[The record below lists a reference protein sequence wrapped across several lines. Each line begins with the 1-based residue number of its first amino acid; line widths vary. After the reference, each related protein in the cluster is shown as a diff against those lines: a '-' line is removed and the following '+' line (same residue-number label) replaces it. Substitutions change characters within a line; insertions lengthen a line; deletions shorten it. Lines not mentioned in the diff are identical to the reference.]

1 MDRLPPRL
9 LPLLYLGF
17 AHAALAVAFAAIAVD
32 PRGAAGFFYHPR
44 MLAIVHLVTLGW
56 ITASILG
63 SLYLVAPIALRAHL
77 PAAWPD
83 YAAAA
88 LFAIGV
94 IGMAGHFWVAEY
106 GGMAW
111 SGGVVAVAVLLVG
124 VRAAGPL
131 WRAPIPLA
139 IRLHAGL
146 AFVNFAGAATMG
158 VLIGIHKVH
167 AFLPGSLLAD
177 VFAHAQLAAIGWA
190 TLMVVGVAY
199 RLLPM
204 VLPARMPGGGALYA
218 SAAFLETG
226 VWALFVTLLRGG
238 RGTWLC
244 AVLIIAGVAAFGRQ
258 VVWMLRH
265 PLPRPPAIRAPD
277 PAVLH
282 AGAAMVSLIVACG
295 LGLWLSVATMSEA
308 TLRAAMAYGVLG
320 LVGFLAQMVV
330 AMEGRLL
337 PIHAWYWAFAN
348 AGFRGPVPSPHEMP
362 WRAGQLIV
370 VALWW
375 LGLPCLAAGLA
386 FEAVPLVAA
395 GAWSLL
401 AATALDTMQ
410 MALVARHAY
419 ARRGPTSRRAADA

>member
-32 PRGAAGFFYHPR
+32 PRGVAGFFYHPR

-56 ITASILG
+56 ITAAILG
-63 SLYLVAPIALRAHL
+63 ALYLVAPIALRTQI

-88 LFAIGV
+88 LFAAGV
-94 IGMAGHFWVAEY
+94 IGMVSHFWIAEY

-111 SGGVVAVAVLLVG
+111 SGGVVATAVLVVG
-124 VRAAGPL
+124 VRCAGPL
-131 WRAPIPLA
+131 GRAPVPLA
-139 IRLHAGL
+139 IRLHVGL

-167 AFLPGSLLAD
+167 PFLSGSLLAD

-204 VLPARMPGGGALYA
+204 VLPARMPPERGLYA
-218 SAAFLETG
+218 SAGLLEAG
-226 VWALFVTLLRGG
+226 VLALFVTLLRGG
-238 RGTWLC
+238 TGTWLC
-244 AVLIIAGVAAFGRQ
+244 AAVILAGLAAFWWQ
-258 VVWMLRH
+258 VLWMLRH
-265 PLPRPPAIRAPD
+265 PLPRPPAIRTPD

-282 AGAAMVSLIVACG
+282 AAAAMLSLIVACV
-295 LGLWLSVATMSEA
+295 LGLWLSVVTLSET
-308 TLRAAMAYGVLG
+308 TLRAAMVYGVLG

-348 AGFRGPVPSPHEMP
+348 TGFRGPVPSPHEMP
-362 WRAGQLIV
+362 WRPGQLIV
-370 VALWW
+370 VLLWFV
-375 LGLPCLAAGLA
+375 GLPCLAGGLA
-386 FEAVPLVAA
+386 LEAVPFVAA

-401 AATALDTMQ
+401 AATVLDTMQ
-410 MALVARHAY
+410 MAIVARHAY
-419 ARRGPTSRRAADA
+419 ARPATPRRQAGA